1 MQNEDFYN
9 KIVEI
14 SNDKNLKSL
23 LYFKDL
29 VYNTTAKQIYKKLE
43 DHLSNKRMD
52 VLDKFYLIE
61 NSSLVYNFEKYL
73 YSDKNNN
80 YYNDAFLF
88 LLRNNNI
95 LRKQITI
102 SKKIYQT
109 DFLEKHRNLFND
121 KFVKDKI
128 TNFDFLQFLDK
139 ENFIHFVSSDFI
151 KNIGFYR
158 NVSYAYKNHFSLEE
172 FFNLSK
178 FSEDEKFDFIKNANF
193 MPEKD
198 FLFAIKNNDY
208 LNKLS
213 VPISAYSYDTISSYL
228 LKVNPNT
235 FYNQTIGSKQRNI
248 NSSCV
253 AKFFIEN
260 KDYVIETL
268 NKANIYSKCTIYAD
282 QYFNLFKT
290 SKDFLKFFTI
300 EKPYRVYESNIS
312 KEITFENKE
321 DFLIFFSGTS
331 ITKYFLYKNEKEK
344 EIVSWALIDPDNRF
358 DDEVFKILMLKNID
372 DFNLPEDIFKKYTK
386 VNAISKINESN
397 IDHISAY
404 TIVDNLCQKDKKIIA
419 HFIKELNSIEKKN
432 IFK

>member
-1 MQNEDFYN
+1 MENEDFYN

-14 SNDKNLKSL
+14 SNNKDLKSL
-23 LYFKDL
+23 LYLKDL

-52 VLDKFYLIE
+52 VLDKFYSIE
-61 NSSLVYNFEKYL
+61 NGSLTYNFEKYL
-73 YSDKNNN
+73 YFHKNND

-88 LLRNNNI
+88 LLKNNDV
-95 LRKQITI
+95 LKKQIAI
-102 SKKIYQT
+102 SSKT
-109 DFLEKHRNLFND
+109 ENDFLEKHKNLFDDN
-121 KFVKDKI
+121 FVKDKI
-128 TNFDFLQFLDK
+128 TNFDFLQYLDK
-139 ENFIHFVSSDFI
+139 ENFIHFVSSGFA

-158 NVSYAYKNHFSLEE
+158 NVFYSYKKHFSLEE

-178 FSEDEKFDFIKNANF
+178 FSEYEKINFIKDISF

-198 FLFAIKNNDY
+198 FLFAIENNDY

-213 VPISAYSYDTISSYL
+213 VPISGYSYDTISNYL

-235 FYNQTIGSKQRNI
+235 FYNQTIGSKQYSI
-248 NSSCV
+248 NSDGV
-253 AKFFIEN
+253 GKFFIEN

-268 NKANIYSKCTIYAD
+268 NKANIYSKRNIYAD

-290 SKDFLKFFTI
+290 SKEFLKFFTF
-300 EKPYRVYESNIS
+300 EKNYRVYESNIS

-331 ITKYFLYKNEKEK
+331 ITKYFLYKKDNEKE
-344 EIVSWALIDPDNRF
+344 IISWALIDPDNRF
-358 DDEVFKILMLKNID
+358 DEDVFKMLNLKNID
-372 DFNLPEDIFKKYTK
+372 DFNLPEYILKKYTK
-386 VNAISKINESN
+386 VNEISKINESN
-397 IDHISAY
+397 IDHISAS
-404 TIVDNLCQKDKKIIA
+404 TIVNNLSQKDKKIIA

>member
-1 MQNEDFYN
+1 MENEDFYN

-14 SNDKNLKSL
+14 SNNKDLKSL

-43 DHLSNKRMD
+43 DHLLNKRIA
-52 VLDKFYLIE
+52 VLDKFYSIE
-61 NSSLVYNFEKYL
+61 NGSLTYNFEKYL
-73 YSDKNNN
+73 YSHKNNN

-88 LLRNNNI
+88 LLKNNDV
-95 LRKQITI
+95 LKKQIAI
-102 SKKIYQT
+102 SSKT
-109 DFLEKHRNLFND
+109 EDDFLKKHKNLFDDN
-121 KFVKDKI
+121 FVKDKI
-128 TNFDFLQFLDK
+128 TNFDFLQYLDK
-139 ENFIHFVSSDFI
+139 ENFIYFVSSGFT

-158 NVSYAYKNHFSLEE
+158 NVSYSYKKHFSLEE

-178 FSEDEKFDFIKNANF
+178 FSEYEKINFIKDISF

-198 FLFAIKNNDY
+198 FLFAIENNDY

-213 VPISAYSYDTISSYL
+213 VPISGYSYDTISSYL

-235 FYNQTIGSKQRNI
+235 FYNQTFGSKEYFI
-248 NSSCV
+248 NFDNV

-260 KDYVIETL
+260 KNYVIETL
-268 NKANIYSKCTIYAD
+268 NKANIYSKRNIYAD

-290 SKDFLKFFTI
+290 SKEFLKFFTI
-300 EKPYRVYESNIS
+300 EKNFRVYEGNIS

-331 ITKYFLYKNEKEK
+331 ITKYFLYKKDNEKE
-344 EIVSWALIDPDNRF
+344 IISWALIDPDNRF
-358 DDEVFKILMLKNID
+358 DEDVFKMLNLKNID
-372 DFNLPEDIFKKYTK
+372 DFNLPEDILKKYTK
-386 VNAISKINESN
+386 VNEISKINESN
-397 IDHISAY
+397 IDHISAS
-404 TIVDNLCQKDKKIIA
+404 TIVNNLSQKDKKIIA